1 MVRRIDQI
9 PSEWVGKHRTA
20 HQVVPP
26 APRSSQPHTM
36 SAVLVRD
43 TRFPRSPI
51 SPLSGTDRSCPVSSA
66 PDLMASSFQESS
78 CLPMPSGIV
87 PNPPSRAFSHAR
99 TQTLRRTLARHDFSL
114 RRSSR
119 SLSLTSHTTSQLSKL
134 APRPVSP
141 GTMSWFPTSTA
152 LRHSGAG
159 STSKCGHSNLCTNLN
174 YCRSSRNCSSDHGR
188 KPEPVSLPG
197 LTLLSSVP
205 GKCDIS
211 CDGQFAGTQDRGVGF
226 LQVPGWTWEVLGALL
241 TNVAIGVVGSSE
253 R

>member
-43 TRFPRSPI
+43 TRFPRSPT
-51 SPLSGTDRSCPVSSA
+51 SPLSGADRSCPVSSA
-66 PDLMASSFQESS
+66 PDLMANSFQESS
-78 CLPMPSGIV
+78 CSSMLSGTV
-87 PNPPSRAFSHAR
+87 PKSPSRAYSHAR

-141 GTMSWFPTSTA
+141 GTMSWSPTSTV
-152 LRHSGAG
+152 LRRSGAG
-159 STSKCGHSNLCTNLN
+159 STSKRGHSNPCTNLN
-174 YCRSSRNCSSDHGR
+174 YCRSSRNCSSDHGG
-188 KPEPVSLPG
+188 KSGPVPFPG

-205 GKCDIS
+205 GICDI
-211 CDGQFAGTQDRGVGF
+211 FVR
-226 LQVPGWTWEVLGALL
+226 
-241 TNVAIGVVGSSE
+241 
-253 R
+253 